1 MTGAGRVG
9 EFDDLDKPG
18 FLTEA
23 VYVSA
28 RPRALG
34 PRRFAVVCNDCGG
47 YFDRLTEDEAVA
59 GEAVHIATC
68 PKRGRTLRYVT

>member
-1 MTGAGRVG
+1 VG

-23 VYVSA
+23 VYVTA
-28 RPRALG
+28 GPTALYG
-34 PRRFAVVCNDCGG
+34 ARRFAVVCGDCGG
-47 YFDRLTEDEAVA
+47 YFGGRYTEEEAYA
-59 GEAVHIATC
+59 AEAVHIATC